1 MILNNKTIQELKMVE
16 VKKYESFKCFPMTW
30 ETVLSGANED
40 EIFKTVHQ
48 EIAEMELERRSRDT
62 LKERFAKID
71 ETNKYRLCDLV
82 HSGDKILIK
91 TTPNVISSSIVLEYT
106 NTKYDVEPET
116 LSIRNCDGAW
126 RILNNINNSH
136 NVEVLVQV
144 WDKDGESCE
153 EVPLQNSRPY
163 EYRLE
168 KGVFN

>member
-1 MILNNKTIQELKMVE
+1 MNKIET
-16 VKKYESFKCFPMTW
+16 KKYELLQSFPMTW
-30 ETVLSGANED
+30 ELVLSGASED
-40 EIFKTVHQ
+40 KIFKTVHH

-71 ETNKYRLCDLV
+71 ETNEYRLCDLV

-106 NTKYDVEPET
+106 NTKYDVEAEI
-116 LSIRNCDGAW
+116 LSIKNCDGAW
-126 RILNNINNSH
+126 RILANMNNSH

-144 WDKDGESCE
+144 WDKDGKTYE

>member
-1 MILNNKTIQELKMVE
+1 MIVNNKTIQELKMVE

-30 ETVLSGANED
+30 ETVLSGADED

-62 LKERFAKID
+62 LKERFVKIQ

-82 HSGDKILIK
+82 HNGDKILIK
-91 TTPNVISSSIVLEYT
+91 TAPNVISNSIVLEYS
-106 NTKYDVEPET
+106 NTKYEVESEM
-116 LSIRNCDGAW
+116 LSLRNCDGSW
-126 RILNNINNSH
+126 RILNNMNNSH

>member
-1 MILNNKTIQELKMVE
+1 MVE

>member
-1 MILNNKTIQELKMVE
+1 MNKIQT
-16 VKKYESFKCFPMTW
+16 KKYELFQSFPMTW
-30 ETVLSGANED
+30 ETVLSGASED
-40 EIFKTVHQ
+40 EIFKTVHH

-71 ETNKYRLCDLV
+71 ETNEYRLCDLI

-106 NTKYDVEPET
+106 NTKYDVESEI

-126 RILNNINNSH
+126 RILANMNNSH

-144 WDKDGESCE
+144 WDKDGETYE